1 MGIPSSGNIS
11 IKGAAGSGRS
21 IDTDGRTD
29 ISSGSLVTL
38 STGDVVTAGN
48 TIDGSAPHGMR
59 EFAGYQHIQTMSGIS
74 TSFIG
79 RPASSGAHMARI
91 NTANNFGMGMSV
103 IITGFEYLISH
114 YYSFFTST
122 YSIFLYIRR
131 EIGGVNSSSYSQ
143 YFNSSN
149 NLSLLSTSSWSHFAT
164 ITVADSSLSGGWDSM
179 TMNISHSDSS
189 SGSGGLGMIGSQ
201 VDGSY
206 SYNLNPAGT
215 AESIPLRTGRS
226 YGYGHRLTSTA
237 ECHSYYPERTSTVSL
252 SLNKS
257 GYTSYTTP
265 TWTTVHD
272 HDHIQSGVC

>member
-1 MGIPSSGNIS
+1 MAVASTGNIS
-11 IKGAAGSGRS
+11 IKTAAGSGRS

-48 TIDGSAPHGMR
+48 TIDGSAPHGML
-59 EFAGYQHIQTMSGIS
+59 EFRGYQHIQSMSGIGI
-74 TSFIG
+74 SFVG

-91 NTANNFGMGMSV
+91 NTADNFGMGMSV
-103 IITGFEYLISH
+103 IITGFEYQFAHI
-114 YYSFFTST
+114 YNFFTST
-122 YSIFLYIRR
+122 YSIFCYIRR
-131 EIGGVNSSSYSQ
+131 EIGGVNNSSYSQ

-149 NLSLLSTSSWSHFAT
+149 NLSLLSNSSWTLFAT
-164 ITVADSSLSGGWDSM
+164 ITVADNSLSGGWDSM
-179 TMNISHSDSS
+179 TLNISHSDSS

-215 AESIPLRTGRS
+215 AESIPYRTYRA
-226 YGYGHRLTSTA
+226 YGYGHRLTTTA
-237 ECHSYYPERTSTVSL
+237 ECSSYYPERTSTVSL

-257 GYTSYTTP
+257 GYTSFTTP

-272 HDHIQSGVC
+272 HDHIQAGAC

>member
-1 MGIPSSGNIS
+1 MAVASTGNIS
-11 IKGAAGSGRS
+11 IKTAAGSGRS

-48 TIDGSAPHGMR
+48 TIDGATPHGMR
-59 EFAGYQHIQTMSGIS
+59 EFAGYQHIQTMTGI
-74 TSFIG
+74 TTGFYG

-91 NTANNFGMGMSV
+91 NTADNFGMGMSV
-103 IITGFEYLISH
+103 IITGFEYYFTH
-114 YYSFFTST
+114 TYSVFTSSYT
-122 YSIFLYIRR
+122 VNCYIRR
-131 EIGGVNSSSYSQ
+131 DVGGVNNSAYSQ

-149 NLSLLSTSSWSHFAT
+149 NLSLLSNSTWQLFAG
-164 ITVADSSLSGGWDSM
+164 VYV
-179 TMNISHSDSS
+179 SDSS
-189 SGSGGLGMIGSQ
+189 SGSGGIGMVGSQ
-201 VDGSY
+201 VAGSF

-215 AESIPLRTGRS
+215 AESIPLRTYRA

-237 ECHSYYPERTSTVSL
+237 ECSSYYPERTSTVSL

-272 HDHIQSGVC
+272 HDHIQGGAC